1 MSLKQ
6 LFLLIPLLT
15 CKIIITNVPQQPF
28 TLIIEP
34 VGDAEHTGRAIN
46 DTFERGI
53 TLQCAQEIKDTLSEK
68 IPGLRVVLSR
78 VPGETIQPMHNALFA
93 NRLQAQLYIRIGF
106 YHEKSAPSHIAIFHY
121 AEQKTDFWHK
131 PNPLQF
137 YDIEHAYLINLNA
150 TKAVGLKML
159 EQLKNKSVNSVF
171 IPYGLFSIPCKPLLG
186 IQAPAL
192 YLEAGLQNKD
202 DWKYLIQPFTACIQA
217 ILS

>member
-6 LFLLIPLLT
+6 LFLLIPLLA
-15 CKIIITNVPQQPF
+15 CKIMITNVQQPF
-28 TLIIEP
+28 TIIIEP

-53 TLQCAQEIKDTLSEK
+53 TLQFAQEIKDILTAK
-68 IPGLRVVLSR
+68 IPGIRVVLTR

-93 NRLQAQLYIRIGF
+93 NRLQAQLYIRVGF
-106 YHEKSAPSHIAIFHY
+106 YHEKNTPSHIALFHY

-131 PNPLQF
+131 HNPLQF

-150 TKAVGLKML
+150 TKELGLKML
-159 EQLKNKSVNSVF
+159 AELTNKSINSVF
-171 IPYGLFSIPCKPLLG
+171 VPYGLFSIPCKPLLG

-192 YLEAGLQNKD
+192 YLEAGLHNKD

-217 ILS
+217 IVS